1 MTIEKERPRNT
12 SVTFVLILSKLITEK
27 EIPTL
32 IFFSRY
38 TVLINGRDAIL
49 RDEKSLVA
57 PNAKFDGIY

>member
-1 MTIEKERPRNT
+1 MKHDFYVCIDPLKAYNWKRNT
-12 SVTFVLILSKLITEK
+12 HID
-27 EIPTL
+27 
-32 IFFSRY
+32 FFSRY